1 MATPTPRQ
9 PYDYPPIMDT
19 AMVGEF
25 LQMSPVHVRRLAR
38 EGVIP
43 AYRIEGVRAFKF
55 KRDEVLAWFE
65 GQRVDLTNPTDLTR
79 LENEMAAAGVIID
92 SDSDYA

>member
-1 MATPTPRQ
+1 MAQQ
-9 PYDYPPIMDT
+9 PNDYPPIMDT
-19 AMVGEF
+19 SMVGEL

-55 KRDEVLAWFE
+55 KRDEVLNWFE
-65 GQRVDLTNPTDLTR
+65 NQRVDITAADLV
-79 LENEMAAAGVIID
+79 AAEAEVL
-92 SDSDYA
+92 SLKNYV

>member
-1 MATPTPRQ
+1 
-9 PYDYPPIMDT
+9 MDT
-19 AMVGEF
+19 SMVGEL

-55 KRDEVLAWFE
+55 KRDEVLSWFE
-65 GQRVDLTNPTDLTR
+65 GQRVDLTNEADITL
-79 LENEMAAAGVIID
+79 LENQMAAAGVIID
-92 SDSDYA
+92 TDDYA

>member
-1 MATPTPRQ
+1 MARQ
-9 PYDYPPIMDT
+9 PNDYPPIMDT
-19 AMVGEF
+19 SMVGEL

-55 KRDEVLAWFE
+55 KRDEVLNWFE
-65 GQRVDLTNPTDLTR
+65 NQKVDITQTDLVGAEAILR
-79 LENEMAAAGVIID
+79 LN
-92 SDSDYA
+92 DYA

>member
-1 MATPTPRQ
+1 MVRQ
-9 PYDYPPIMDT
+9 PHDYPPIMDT
-19 AMVGEF
+19 SMVGEY

-55 KRDEVLAWFE
+55 KRDEIIAWFE
-65 GQRVDLTNPTDLTR
+65 GQRVDLTNPADITR
-79 LENEMAAAGVIID
+79 LENQMIAAGVIVD
-92 SDSDYA
+92 NDDYA

>member
-1 MATPTPRQ
+1 MARQ
-9 PYDYPPIMDT
+9 PSDYPPIMDT
-19 AMVGEF
+19 SMVGEF

-65 GQRVDLTNPTDLTR
+65 GQRVDLNNELDITR
-79 LENEMAAAGVIID
+79 LENQMAAAAGVIIG
-92 SDSDYA
+92 SDDYA

>member
-1 MATPTPRQ
+1 MARQ
-9 PYDYPPIMDT
+9 PNDYPPIMDT
-19 AMVGEF
+19 AMVGEL

-55 KRDEVLAWFE
+55 KRDEVLSWFE
-65 GQRVDLTNPTDLTR
+65 NQRVDLTQLDVTAF
-79 LENEMAAAGVIID
+79 ENEAIVRIND
-92 SDSDYA
+92 DQYA

>member
-1 MATPTPRQ
+1 
-9 PYDYPPIMDT
+9 
-19 AMVGEF
+19 MVGEL

-55 KRDEVLAWFE
+55 KRDEVLNWFE
-65 GQRVDLTNPTDLTR
+65 NQRVDISQMDLAGDLER
-79 LENEMAAAGVIID
+79 LG
-92 SDSDYA
+92 DYA

>member
-1 MATPTPRQ
+1 
-9 PYDYPPIMDT
+9 MDT
-19 AMVGEF
+19 AMVGEL

-55 KRDEVLAWFE
+55 KRDEVLGWFE
-65 GQRVDLTNPTDLTR
+65 GQRVDLAAHMDITTG
-79 LENEMAAAGVIID
+79 EMVSVGGG
-92 SDSDYA
+92 SRYSEYE

>member
-1 MATPTPRQ
+1 MARQ

-19 AMVGEF
+19 AMVGEL

-55 KRDEVLAWFE
+55 KRDEVLGWFE
-65 GQRVDLTNPTDLTR
+65 GQHVEMDTMTDLTA
-79 LENEMAAAGVIID
+79 LENEFSRSGADGD
-92 SDSDYA
+92 DFD

>member
-1 MATPTPRQ
+1 VARQ
-9 PYDYPPIMDT
+9 PHDYPVIMDT
-19 AMVGEF
+19 AMVGEL

-55 KRDEVLAWFE
+55 KRDEVLGWFE
-65 GQRVDLTNPTDLTR
+65 SQRVDLTQTTDLTA
-79 LENEMAAAGVIID
+79 LEGTMVRSGATDDDDFI
-92 SDSDYA
+92 

>member
-1 MATPTPRQ
+1 MARQ
-9 PYDYPPIMDT
+9 PQDYPPIMDT
-19 AMVGEF
+19 AMVGEL

-55 KRDEVLAWFE
+55 KRDEVLGWFE
-65 GQRVDLTNPTDLTR
+65 GQRVDLPAMVNLS
-79 LENEMAAAGVIID
+79 EGHMVAAGRANGFG
-92 SDSDYA
+92 DYS

>member
-1 MATPTPRQ
+1 VARQ
-9 PYDYPPIMDT
+9 PLDYPPIMDT
-19 AMVGEF
+19 AMVGEL
-25 LQMSPVHVRRLAR
+25 LQMSSVHVRRLAR

-65 GQRVDLTNPTDLTR
+65 GQRVDLTTLQD
-79 LENEMAAAGVIID
+79 EDEDVIVRIND
-92 SDSDYA
+92 DQYA

>member
-1 MATPTPRQ
+1 
-9 PYDYPPIMDT
+9 MDT
-19 AMVGEF
+19 TMVGEL

-55 KRDEVLAWFE
+55 KRDEVLGWFE
-65 GQRVDLTNPTDLTR
+65 SQRVDLTHTDLTVDQMVR
-79 LENEMAAAGVIID
+79 IG
-92 SDSDYA
+92 SDDYV